1 MSTEKTN
8 AEKTNIK
15 KINFK
20 RELPTT
26 TLSGFALSG
35 LLILTILSILLKN
48 MPGKIQTAGDELLK
62 LNATEGVSNAV
73 TTVVVFFRGFDTLG
87 EIAVLFIASL
97 GIGLMLNTN
106 HKCNIKAQS
115 NFMLQTASK
124 LLFPIMLLFGVYVM
138 IYGHL
143 SPGGGFQG
151 GVIVASAVLLLLIS
165 HKEFEVPHSVIVVL
179 ETFAGVSYVLIGL
192 MGLLV
197 LDVFL
202 ANFIPHDI
210 SQMGLLLSGGVIPI
224 IYIIVGIKVGSEMSM
239 IVQNLIQRDQHV

>member
-1 MSTEKTN
+1 MSV
-8 AEKTNIK
+8 K
-15 KINFK
+15 KISLK

-35 LLILTILSILLKN
+35 LLVLTILNILLQN
-48 MPGKIQTAGDELLK
+48 MPTKIQTAGDSLLK
-62 LNATEGVSNAV
+62 LNATEGVANTV

-97 GIGLMLNTN
+97 GIGLMLHSNT
-106 HKCNIKAQS
+106 KCNIKVES
-115 NFMLQTASK
+115 NFMLQTASII
-124 LLFPIMLLFGVYVM
+124 LFPIILLFGTYVM

-151 GVIVASAVLLLLIS
+151 GVIIASGVLLLLIS
-165 HKEFEVPHSVIVVL
+165 HKAFEVPHSVIVAL

-192 MGLLV
+192 IGLLV

-202 ANFIPHDI
+202 GNFLPHDI
-210 SQMGLLLSGGVIPI
+210 SQMGLLLSGGIIPL
-224 IYIIVGIKVGSEMSM
+224 IYIIVGIKVGSEISM
-239 IVQNLIQRDQHV
+239 IVQNLIKRDHDV

>member
-1 MSTEKTN
+1 M
-8 AEKTNIK
+8 NI
-15 KINFK
+15 K

-35 LLILTILSILLKN
+35 LLVVTILNILLQN
-48 MPGKIQTAGDELLK
+48 MPKEIYSAGDALLK
-62 LNATEGVSNAV
+62 LNETEGVANAV

-97 GIGLMLNTN
+97 GIGLMLHSNT
-106 HKCNIKAQS
+106 HCNIKAES

-124 LLFPIMLLFGVYVM
+124 LLFPIILLFGIYVM
-138 IYGHL
+138 VYGHL

-151 GVIVASAVLLLLIS
+151 GVIIASAILLLLIS
-165 HKEFEVPHSVIVVL
+165 DKSFEIPHSIIITL

-192 MGLLV
+192 IGLLV
-197 LDVFL
+197 LDTFL
-202 ANFIPHDI
+202 GNFLPHDI
-210 SQMGLLLSGGVIPI
+210 SQMGMLLSGGIIPL

-239 IVQNLIQRDQHV
+239 IVQNIIKRSDDV

>member
-1 MSTEKTN
+1 M
-8 AEKTNIK
+8 NI
-15 KINFK
+15 K

-35 LLILTILSILLKN
+35 LLVVTILNILLQN
-48 MPGKIQTAGDELLK
+48 MPTEIYSAGDALLK
-62 LNATEGVSNAV
+62 LNETEGVANAV

-97 GIGLMLNTN
+97 GIGLMLHSNT
-106 HKCNIKAQS
+106 HCNIKAES

-124 LLFPIMLLFGVYVM
+124 LLFPIILLFGVYVM
-138 IYGHL
+138 VYGHL

-151 GVIVASAVLLLLIS
+151 GVIIASAILLLLIS
-165 HKEFEVPHSVIVVL
+165 DKSFEIPHSIIIAL

-192 MGLLV
+192 IGLLI
-197 LDVFL
+197 LDTFL
-202 ANFIPHDI
+202 GNFLPHDI
-210 SQMGLLLSGGVIPI
+210 SQIGLLLSGGIIPL

-239 IVQNLIQRDQHV
+239 IVQNIIKRSDDV

>member
-1 MSTEKTN
+1 MSV
-8 AEKTNIK
+8 K
-15 KINFK
+15 KISLK

-35 LLILTILSILLKN
+35 LLVLTILNILLQN
-48 MPGKIQTAGDELLK
+48 MPNKLQAAGEALLK
-62 LNATEGVSNAV
+62 LNATEGVANAV

-97 GIGLMLNTN
+97 GIGLMLHSNT
-106 HKCNIKAQS
+106 KCNIKAES

-124 LLFPIMLLFGVYVM
+124 LLFPIIMLFGIYVM

-151 GVIVASAVLLLLIS
+151 GVIIASAVLLLLIS
-165 HKEFEVPHSVIVVL
+165 HKEFEVPHGLIVAL

-192 MGLLV
+192 IGLLV
-197 LDVFL
+197 LDTFL
-202 ANFIPHDI
+202 GNFLPHDI
-210 SQMGLLLSGGVIPI
+210 SQMGLLLSGGIIPI

-239 IVQNLIQRDQHV
+239 IVQNLIKRDHHV